1 MVRQLY
7 ILFPPPSL
15 LLNSPPPSPPDSA
28 IRSATMPAPDNSKRT
43 AIVTGSARGIGRAI
57 AIRLAEDGYDV
68 CVNDIAAN
76 EKGAQEVAQEIQKLG
91 RKSAVAIGD
100 VSKLSEVEKI
110 IQHSVKELG
119 DLNTM

>member
-1 MVRQLY
+1 
-7 ILFPPPSL
+7 
-15 LLNSPPPSPPDSA
+15 
-28 IRSATMPAPDNSKRT
+28 MPAPDNSRRT

>member
-1 MVRQLY
+1 
-7 ILFPPPSL
+7 
-15 LLNSPPPSPPDSA
+15 
-28 IRSATMPAPDNSKRT
+28 MPAPDNSKRT